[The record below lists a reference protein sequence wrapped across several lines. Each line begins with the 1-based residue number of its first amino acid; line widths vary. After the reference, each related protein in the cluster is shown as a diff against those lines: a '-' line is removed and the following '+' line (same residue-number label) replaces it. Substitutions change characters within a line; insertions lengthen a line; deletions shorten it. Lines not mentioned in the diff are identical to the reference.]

1 MSVQF
6 APRVAAGVNLD
17 ELVDALLRADADI
30 LEIVLFGSAAY
41 APDLARDI
49 DLLILTRHKKEMDTY
64 WDEIFALDLTLDVD
78 TLLKEPGEIWN
89 EHIALSVAAVGISL
103 YGNHLTFEEAQKNMG
118 VPTFEE
124 ARKLIIDADDNLDLA
139 HRKQDPFYIDRRYRK
154 ACDALFDAAR
164 YAAMCFIASDDTRW
178 KFLARQLPQPFENQF
193 RELISI
199 LHVQYHYDGIYPQDD
214 PDKAYFKWR
223 AIVVQF
229 IDDLE
234 QETKS
239 NTTEKETE

>member
-124 ARKLIIDADDNLDLA
+124 ARKLIIDADDNS
-139 HRKQDPFYIDRRYRK
+139 
-154 ACDALFDAAR
+154 R
-164 YAAMCFIASDDTRW
+164 YAARRTGFNSAN
-178 KFLARQLPQPFENQF
+178 A
-193 RELISI
+193 
-199 LHVQYHYDGIYPQDD
+199 
-214 PDKAYFKWR
+214 A
-223 AIVVQF
+223 
-229 IDDLE
+229 
-234 QETKS
+234 
-239 NTTEKETE
+239 